1 MKKKYIGYKLNFM
14 CKKITFIL
22 IILFSYNTF
31 YAQDTLSKVKLG
43 FGYGCGTEL
52 KNSDYTY
59 TNSYYKLQLYYAIKQ
74 TKNFEYE
81 ILVQPELNFAKHQLL
96 NFYFVQPDDPN
107 YIEKRERYTKLKDI
121 KEYVLNIGFLM
132 RKPISKI
139 AGIYVLGSVGP
150 LFTDTETERL
160 SKGFAF
166 SDVLA
171 LGFTFII
178 NKITVD
184 IRPNFRH
191 VSNAGLQGSNSGYNT
206 KNIDFGFSFP
216 L

>member
-1 MKKKYIGYKLNFM
+1 M
-14 CKKITFIL
+14 CKKIVFLL
-22 IILFSYNTF
+22 IIVFSSKTF
-31 YAQDTLSKVKLG
+31 YAQDTSSKVKLG
-43 FGYGCGTEL
+43 FDYGFGNEL

-59 TNSYYKLQLYYAIKQ
+59 TNSYYKLQLYYTIKQ

-132 RKPISKI
+132 RKPISKT
-139 AGIYVLGSVGP
+139 ASIYVLGSVGP

-171 LGFTFII
+171 IGFTFKI
-178 NKITVD
+178 NKIIFD

-191 VSNAGLQGSNSGYNT
+191 VSNAGLKASNSGYNT
-206 KNIDFGFSFP
+206 KNIDFGFSFSI
-216 L
+216 

>member
-1 MKKKYIGYKLNFM
+1 MY
-14 CKKITFIL
+14 KKIFFIL
-22 IILFSYNTF
+22 IIVFGYQTF
-31 YAQDTLSKVKLG
+31 YAQDKWSKVKLG
-43 FGYGCGTEL
+43 VDYGFGNEL

-59 TNSYYKLQLYYAIKQ
+59 TNNYYKLQLYYTVKQ
-74 TKNFEYE
+74 TKRFQYE
-81 ILVQPELNFAKHQLL
+81 ILLQPELNFARHQLL

-132 RKPISKI
+132 RKPIFKTAS
-139 AGIYVLGSVGP
+139 IYLLGSVGP
-150 LFTDTETERL
+150 MYTDTETERL

-171 LGFTFII
+171 IGFTFKI
-178 NKITVD
+178 NKIEFD

-191 VSNAGLQGSNSGYNT
+191 VSNAGLQSSNSGYNT
-206 KNIDFGFSFP
+206 KNIDFGILFS

>member
-1 MKKKYIGYKLNFM
+1 MVRKYIGSKINFM
-14 CKKITFIL
+14 FKKIVFLL
-22 IILFSYNTF
+22 IIVFSSVTF
-31 YAQDTLSKVKLG
+31 YAQDTSSKVKLG
-43 FGYGCGTEL
+43 FDYGFGNEL

-59 TNSYYKLQLYYAIKQ
+59 TNSYYKLQLYYTIKQ

-81 ILVQPELNFAKHQLL
+81 ILVQPELNFSKRQLL
-96 NFYFVQPDDPN
+96 NFYFVKPDDPN

-132 RKPISKI
+132 RKPISKT
-139 AGIYVLGSVGP
+139 ASIYVLGSVGP

-160 SKGFAF
+160 SRGFAF

-171 LGFTFII
+171 IGFTFKI
-178 NKITVD
+178 NKIIFD

-191 VSNAGLQGSNSGYNT
+191 VSNAGLQSSNSGYNT
-206 KNIDFGFSFP
+206 KNIDFGFSFSI
-216 L
+216 

>member
-1 MKKKYIGYKLNFM
+1 MVRKSIGFKINFM
-14 CKKITFIL
+14 CKKIFFIL
-22 IILFSYNTF
+22 IIVFSSKTF
-31 YAQDTLSKVKLG
+31 YAQDKLSKVKLG
-43 FGYGCGTEL
+43 FDYGFGNEL
-52 KNSDYTY
+52 KNTDYTY
-59 TNSYYKLQLYYAIKQ
+59 TNSYYKLQLYYTIKQ

-96 NFYFVQPDDPN
+96 NFYFVKPDDPN

-132 RKPISKI
+132 RKPISKT
-139 AGIYVLGSVGP
+139 ASIYVLGSVGP

-171 LGFTFII
+171 IGFTFKI
-178 NKITVD
+178 NKITFD

-191 VSNAGLQGSNSGYNT
+191 VSNAGLQSSNSGYNT

-216 L
+216 I

>member
-1 MKKKYIGYKLNFM
+1 M

-31 YAQDTLSKVKLG
+31 YAQDTSSKVKLG
-43 FGYGCGTEL
+43 FDYGFGNEL
-52 KNSDYTY
+52 KNSNYTY
-59 TNSYYKLQLYYAIKQ
+59 TNSYYKLQLYYTIKQ

-96 NFYFVQPDDPN
+96 NFYFVKPDDPN

-121 KEYVLNIGFLM
+121 KEYVFNIGFLM
-132 RKPISKI
+132 RKQVFRTSS
-139 AGIYVLGSVGP
+139 IYILASVGP
-150 LFTDTETERL
+150 MFTDTETERL

-171 LGFTFII
+171 LGFTFKM
-178 NKITVD
+178 NKIIFD

-206 KNIDFGFSFP
+206 KNIDFGILF
-216 L
+216 LL